1 MLRFIVILCCPKL
14 EMFVLQTTT
23 DYRRWR
29 TQGKWGKG
37 AWCLVQKRPS
47 LAINP
52 IDEGNLI
59 VAFGFL
65 FPEAI
70 SEIGTI
76 LKAKIKTKYIS
87 KRF

>member
-1 MLRFIVILCCPKL
+1 M
-14 EMFVLQTTT
+14 
-23 DYRRWR
+23 
-29 TQGKWGKG
+29 
-37 AWCLVQKRPS
+37 QKRAS
-47 LAINP
+47 LAIDP

-65 FPEAI
+65 FSEAI
-70 SEIGTI
+70 SEIGAI